1 VAKLAQDSDESSRK
15 ILKRGRNGLPN
26 GQPAGRV
33 EVAFELPVRDVAGTG
48 LETQRKQIE
57 ANLSADLV
65 KYLQA
70 QGMTLRQIADTMGLS
85 ESFISRVARKKRG
98 LTIEHLLRLQ
108 EAIDKPLPLLLLE
121 ATSQD
126 SVLAPLAPLYE
137 KAREVLAAGMALE
150 QSAKRRRRKTG

>member
-1 VAKLAQDSDESSRK
+1 MRKSVRKPPLDAQR
-15 ILKRGRNGLPN
+15 R
-26 GQPAGRV
+26 
-33 EVAFELPVRDVAGTG
+33 
-48 LETQRKQIE
+48 QIE

-65 KYLQA
+65 KYLQS

-85 ESFISRVARKKRG
+85 ESFVSRVAHKKRS

-108 EAIDKPLPLLLLE
+108 EAIDKPLPLLLLD

-126 SVLAPLAPLYE
+126 SVPAPLAPLYE

>member
-1 VAKLAQDSDESSRK
+1 MTEERRSLPRKSVRQPSLDAQR
-15 ILKRGRNGLPN
+15 R
-26 GQPAGRV
+26 
-33 EVAFELPVRDVAGTG
+33 
-48 LETQRKQIE
+48 QIE

-65 KYLQA
+65 RYLQS
-70 QGMTLRQIADTMGLS
+70 QDMTLRQIADTMGLS
-85 ESFISRVARKKRG
+85 ESFISRVAHKKRS

-126 SVLAPLAPLYE
+126 SVPQPLAPLYE
-137 KAREVLAAGMALE
+137 KAREVLTAGMTLE

>member
-1 VAKLAQDSDESSRK
+1 MDTR
-15 ILKRGRNGLPN
+15 
-26 GQPAGRV
+26 
-33 EVAFELPVRDVAGTG
+33 
-48 LETQRKQIE
+48 RKQVE

-65 KYLQA
+65 KYLQS
-70 QGMTLRQIADTMGLS
+70 QGMTLRQIGDTMGLS
-85 ESFISRVARKKRG
+85 ESFISRVAHKKRS

-126 SVLAPLAPLYE
+126 SVPQPLAPLYA

>member
-1 VAKLAQDSDESSRK
+1 MGAPR
-15 ILKRGRNGLPN
+15 RR
-26 GQPAGRV
+26 
-33 EVAFELPVRDVAGTG
+33 
-48 LETQRKQIE
+48 IE

-65 KYLQA
+65 QYLQG
-70 QGMTLRQIADTMGLS
+70 QGMTLRQIADAIGLS
-85 ESFISRVARKKRG
+85 ESFISRVANKQRS

-126 SVLAPLAPLYE
+126 SVPGPLVPLYE

-150 QSAKRRRRKTG
+150 QSARRRHRKTG

>member
-1 VAKLAQDSDESSRK
+1 MTQERK
-15 ILKRGRNGLPN
+15 ALLRK
-26 GQPAGRV
+26 
-33 EVAFELPVRDVAGTG
+33 PVREPPLD
-48 LETQRKQIE
+48 TQRKQIE

-65 KYLQA
+65 KYLQS
-70 QGMTLRQIADTMGLS
+70 QGMTLRQIAETMGLS
-85 ESFISRVARKKRG
+85 ESFISRVANKKRS

-126 SVLAPLAPLYE
+126 SVPQQLAPVYE

-150 QSAKRRRRKTG
+150 QSARRRHRKTG